1 MRLKNLIGIFI
12 FLFLVF
18 VFVGDRFLPK
28 PLNTYSYQTR
38 TQINQFMLGLFSSKK
53 PRNMNEER
61 EKKLDEQINPDAG
74 ESNNH

>member
-28 PLNTYSYQTR
+28 PLSTYSYQTR
-38 TQINQFMLGLFSSKK
+38 TQLNQLMMGLLPSKG

-61 EKKLDEQINPDAG
+61 EKKLDEQVNPDAG
-74 ESNNH
+74 KPNNR